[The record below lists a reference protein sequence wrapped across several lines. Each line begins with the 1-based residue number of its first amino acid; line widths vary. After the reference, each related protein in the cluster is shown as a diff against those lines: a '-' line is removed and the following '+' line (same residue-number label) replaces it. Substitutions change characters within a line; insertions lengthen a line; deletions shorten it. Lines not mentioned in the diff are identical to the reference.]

1 VDTIPLWAQ
10 IVIAIVGSGTVGAIA
25 GAIAASYAARQ
36 KIKELEVVY
45 QQRLEENYRANII
58 SHIQTLYIPINIALS
73 KLVNE
78 YNKYRW
84 GNPTNR
90 HQFAAEFRLACEKF
104 VAQMLDIYDQGMDVY
119 LTSELDLELRR
130 LTFFIRNS
138 LNCPEQLGILN
149 LIKYIYANHLSRQ
162 RKEAFN
168 RYAPLIS
175 EAFIRYLDGQGSK
188 VKLHI
193 RNATLGIVSPT

>member
-1 VDTIPLWAQ
+1 VNNIPFWAQ
-10 IVIAIVGSGTVGAIA
+10 IVIAILGSGTVGAIA
-25 GAIAASYAARQ
+25 GAFAASSAAKQ
-36 KIKELEVVY
+36 KIKELEVAY
-45 QQRLEENYRANII
+45 QQRLEEKYRANII
-58 SHIQTLYIPINIALS
+58 SHLQTLYIPINIALS

-84 GNPTNR
+84 GNPSNR
-90 HQFAAEFRLACEKF
+90 HQFAAEVRLACEKF

-138 LNCPEQLGILN
+138 LNCPEKLGILN
-149 LIKYIYANHLSRQ
+149 YMEFTYANHISRQ

-168 RYAPLIS
+168 RYAPLTS
-175 EAFIRYLDGQGSK
+175 EAFIRYLDSQGSK
-188 VKLHI
+188 VKLLI
-193 RNATLGIVSPT
+193 RNASLGIISPT